1 MVPNV
6 TKIFWKIKNESLLSI
21 ETNVIELDFIIIIR
35 KHFNLET
42 LVPL

>member
-6 TKIFWKIKNESLLSI
+6 TKIFWKIKNKSLLSI

-35 KHFNLET
+35 KYFNLET